1 MDLSEFAGAL
11 RGLADRA
18 ESELALACIRPA
30 AREALASLQMETPVR
45 SGALRGS
52 EVIRSVSG
60 SGAFAE
66 AIYGPDIIY
75 DKFRNDGGTIDA
87 KEGLG
92 RKGLRPHTLH
102 WPGGGFPLHVTQHGA
117 HYMEKGEALAREN
130 VGTIIQTVLSD
141 FLTL

>member
-1 MDLSEFAGAL
+1 VNLEGFAAAL

-18 ESELALACIRPA
+18 ESELALQCIRPA
-30 AREALASLQMETPVR
+30 ARECLASLQMETPVK

-75 DKFRNDGGTIDA
+75 DKFRDQGGTIDA
-87 KEGLG
+87 KPGLG
-92 RKGLRPHTLH
+92 RKGMRPHTLH

-117 HYMEKGEALAREN
+117 HYMEKGEELARSN
-130 VGTIIQTVLSD
+130 VGTIIQTELSD